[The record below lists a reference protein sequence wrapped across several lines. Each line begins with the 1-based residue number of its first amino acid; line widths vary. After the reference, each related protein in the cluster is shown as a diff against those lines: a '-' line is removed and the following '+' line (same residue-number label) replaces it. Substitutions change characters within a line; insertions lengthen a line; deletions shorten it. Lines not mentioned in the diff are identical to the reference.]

1 MHFFSFLVAA
11 TLASLAIA
19 HPGPHKK
26 VTRAEITRR
35 QELSSRCAHHAGE
48 YNAKRW
54 KRSLEKRQN
63 ITTIEAT
70 TEAPYYKTIQNE
82 TCVLTPDVTSGPYWW
97 TESQTLRQDIR
108 EDQSGVPL
116 SLDIG
121 VMDMATC
128 GPLEGVLV
136 DVWHCNAT
144 GKYSSFTGLR
154 NDIPKSETLQDLNMT
169 WFEPGQSDIHTDNQ
183 TWLRGMWP
191 TDSNGMVEMK
201 TIFPGQLYNKSFGGL
216 RFYFGRSIH
225 IHIQVHTDWVLRDN
239 GTLASGNT
247 VSTGQVFFDEEL
259 EQEIMAL
266 EPYSSVTGI
275 QRLVNGLDDTFHN
288 ENTDGYNAIVSVVP
302 MDGVD
307 VRNGMIGYITVGVDT
322 EAVDPEFP
330 VR

>member
-1 MHFFSFLVAA
+1 MLIYEEFE
-11 TLASLAIA
+11 LA
-19 HPGPHKK
+19 G
-26 VTRAEITRR
+26 
-35 QELSSRCAHHAGE
+35 
-48 YNAKRW
+48 
-54 KRSLEKRQN
+54 
-63 ITTIEAT
+63 
-70 TEAPYYKTIQNE
+70 
-82 TCVLTPDVTSGPYWW
+82 
-97 TESQTLRQDIR
+97 
-108 EDQSGVPL
+108 
-116 SLDIG
+116 
-121 VMDMATC
+121 
-128 GPLEGVLV
+128 
-136 DVWHCNAT
+136 
-144 GKYSSFTGLR
+144 
-154 NDIPKSETLQDLNMT
+154 
-169 WFEPGQSDIHTDNQ
+169 
-183 TWLRGMWP
+183 
-191 TDSNGMVEMK
+191 
-201 TIFPGQLYNKSFGGL
+201 
-216 RFYFGRSIH
+216 FYFGRSIH